1 MKRGFMVVYIHV
13 LVFFLFLY
21 HNHLDSMVLRSE
33 HVYFDNSI
41 DLF

>member
-13 LVFFLFLY
+13 LGFFFLFLY

-33 HVYFDNSI
+33 HVYFDKTV
-41 DLF
+41 

>member
-13 LVFFLFLY
+13 VFFFFLY

-33 HVYFDNSI
+33 HVYFDKT
-41 DLF
+41 L